1 MKSFVKLIV
10 LAIATLPFFVSCSG
24 GSSSTPLFGS
34 LAGKYAEYSAKK
46 EALAK
51 KAETITSEEEKAKL
65 IKESEALN
73 TEWKTKIE
81 KAAQSLDGK
90 TVDVEPGDFTITEPI
105 SLTYEGFF
113 SESNLTPKFKV
124 NGKLEVAKESE
135 VKNQY
140 ARTVGVVIAG
150 YDAEGKKVYAEKIGN
165 ADVSDKGGVKVI
177 AAGTPVELDGLSFS
191 RDVEYKNATTLKL
204 EIK

>member
-10 LAIATLPFFVSCSG
+10 LAIAVLPFFVSCSG

-51 KAETITSEEEKAKL
+51 KAETITTEEEKAKL
-65 IKESEALN
+65 IKESEALDA
-73 TEWKTKIE
+73 EWKTKIE

-105 SLTYEGFF
+105 SLAYDGFF
-113 SESNLTPKFKV
+113 SESKLTPKFKV
-124 NGKLEVAKESE
+124 NGKVEVAKESE
-135 VKNQY
+135 VKNRY
-140 ARTVGVVIAG
+140 AGTVGVVIAG

-165 ADVSDKGGVKVI
+165 VDVSDKEGVRVI
-177 AAGTPVELDGLSFS
+177 AAGTPVDLDMLYFS
-191 RDVEYKNATTLKL
+191 KDVEYKDATTLKL